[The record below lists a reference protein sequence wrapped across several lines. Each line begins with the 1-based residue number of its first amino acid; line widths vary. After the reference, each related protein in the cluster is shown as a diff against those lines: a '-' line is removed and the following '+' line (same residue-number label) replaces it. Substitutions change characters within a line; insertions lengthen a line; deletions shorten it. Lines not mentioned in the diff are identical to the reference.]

1 MRSTLRFTY
10 RAISYPG
17 RLARAAFTSGAFHQQ
32 KSTSTPA
39 TTASETTA
47 SPAPELAIP
56 SESSEDRIAL
66 PASVHSI
73 TSTQNHHDLPSFRAY
88 ASRANLPATSS
99 VYVGTH
105 YEYRVRSSLSR
116 LGMRLA
122 RVGGR
127 SDAGIDLQGHWIL
140 PTQPSTIEQ
149 EPLKLLVQCKAQSRA
164 GPHLI
169 RELEGAFA
177 SAPAGWSKN
186 AIVGLLVV
194 QRHATA
200 GIREAMGR
208 SRLPLAYAM
217 IEKDGRIVQLLWNR
231 TARDTGLDQLGVTSK
246 YVVGSITSGGT
257 DHGQYGHSQQPM
269 QQEVALTWKGE
280 ILPSH
285 PIAFQ

>member
-1 MRSTLRFTY
+1 MRSTLRSTY
-10 RAISYPG
+10 RGISSPG
-17 RLARAAFTSGAFHQQ
+17 RLARAAFTSGALHQQ
-32 KSTSTPA
+32 KSTSTSA
-39 TTASETTA
+39 TTASESAA
-47 SPAPELAIP
+47 SPASEVTIP
-56 SESSEDRIAL
+56 AESSVDRLVL
-66 PASVHSI
+66 PASVHSAV
-73 TSTQNHHDLPSFRAY
+73 STQNHHDLPSFRAY
-88 ASRANLPATSS
+88 ASRANLPETSS

-105 YEYRVRSSLSR
+105 YEYRVCSSLFR
-116 LGMRLA
+116 LGMRLT

-140 PTQPSTIEQ
+140 PTQPSTIQQ
-149 EPLKLLVQCKAQSRA
+149 EPLKLLVQCKAQVRA

-177 SAPAGWSKN
+177 SAPTGWSKN
-186 AIVGLLVV
+186 AIVGLLAV

-246 YVVGSITSGGT
+246 YVVRSTPSGGT
-257 DHGQYGHSQQPM
+257 DQRQYEQSQQPM
-269 QQEVALTWKGE
+269 QQEVALTWKGD